1 MMRYLFCAHKC
12 LDSYMNIIV
21 PFFISF
27 GGSFVC
33 WFNMCLNWF
42 CESFIIKMKFQ
53 CQTAART
60 IWIRGKFWAV
70 FVCER
75 FVDQSLYFFFWKL
88 HFLQCDIFT
97 QFKTFIVMFKWFF
110 LLSDIW
116 NKFYS
121 AKELWWYTC
130 IGRCHREVI
139 LIYLSI
145 VVKMR
150 VLSHKNVSQ
159 SLEHINKS
167 LTFSADVV
175 SLINFYLI
183 LALKLYYIGTYYLD
197 EWCCCIDQIITTMN
211 T

>member
-1 MMRYLFCAHKC
+1 MRYLFCAHKC

-110 LLSDIW
+110 FS
-116 NKFYS
+116 
-121 AKELWWYTC
+121 
-130 IGRCHREVI
+130 
-139 LIYLSI
+139 LIYEINSTVQKNCDDIHVLVDVTEKLS
-145 VVKMR
+145 
-150 VLSHKNVSQ
+150 
-159 SLEHINKS
+159 
-167 LTFSADVV
+167 
-175 SLINFYLI
+175 
-183 LALKLYYIGTYYLD
+183 
-197 EWCCCIDQIITTMN
+197 
-211 T
+211 